1 MGRAQMKSKSIR
13 TARCEDVLDILMQN
27 GKCIFLTL
35 TTPDIVSLFE
45 LRKRWRAL
53 RHWLIQDVF
62 RGRKV
67 HYVMNFE
74 LHPKGHGWHI
84 HAVFNRPIDLNLR
97 LKDIQFYGFGRVD
110 VRLVR
115 SKGVSDYLTKHC
127 LKAYRGIVAKEI
139 RANPELKR
147 IRLVNTSRGLPTLD
161 SYSVHSPT
169 LDKTRHLFAM
179 CRYSDETFRDMR
191 FHDLWRLCELSVVS
205 GDPSVGQ
212 VLRVSLD
219 PLGALVG
226 PSVSIY
232 RNEKDCKSPVK
243 CATEYQQLTMDV

>member
-1 MGRAQMKSKSIR
+1 MKSKSIR
-13 TARCEDVLDILMQN
+13 TARCEDVLDVLMQN
-27 GKCIFLTL
+27 GKCVFLTL

-84 HAVFNRPIDLNLR
+84 HAVFNRPIDLKLR
-97 LKDIQFYGFGRVD
+97 LKDIQSYGFGRID

-139 RANPELKR
+139 RSNPELKR

-179 CRYSDETFRDMR
+179 CRYADATFREMR

-212 VLRVSLD
+212 VLRVALD

-232 RNEKDCKSPVK
+232 KKEKECNSPVK
-243 CATEYQQLTMDV
+243 CAIDYQQLTINI